1 MQVEQRV
8 FADFDGATPSGAGSV
23 TSRACPNERGEDD
36 AAANGSSVPF
46 TDCGGLRQFSPQYG
60 WFERIDRGHPVRI
73 VSQTEGDRLRRD
85 AGTATT
91 RWQAEA
97 ALFQARSGSGD
108 RQGTGE
114 LAVTLGAPR
123 GEPVDV
129 TVELEADPA
138 RNAQSR
144 DERARAL
151 EAELERQRR
160 TVGQLAPLPADPV
173 ARLTCFRLDAV
184 EGNYPRSIAGTHH
197 KHTYRLTSERGDETI
212 RRLAE

>member
-91 RWQAEA
+91 RWPA
-97 ALFQARSGSGD
+97 AA
-108 RQGTGE
+108 
-114 LAVTLGAPR
+114 AVFHAPSPPGA
-123 GEPVDV
+123 
-129 TVELEADPA
+129 T
-138 RNAQSR
+138 
-144 DERARAL
+144 
-151 EAELERQRR
+151 QR
-160 TVGQLAPLPADPV
+160 TGQLAV
-173 ARLTCFRLDAV
+173 
-184 EGNYPRSIAGTHH
+184 PRGPPC
-197 KHTYRLTSERGDETI
+197 R
-212 RRLAE
+212 